1 MKFIRSP
8 NPLLVIGG
16 SSSRGGLLYIPTP
29 PYGDI
34 QLLQLWKVLR
44 WAERIGTVPTSVSNP
59 ENLNLLNLG
68 WGVYTGSPPGEGR
81 FSGMLRALHALS
93 TLPKDKLD
101 RAIEFGEA
109 YDFGRGIGHASKVT
123 QMAILLWLALAERLG
138 LEEGSLEPLV
148 LAAVLHDIGV
158 RIDEENHN
166 SVGAV
171 IVRSV
176 DWLDGFEAELVSG
189 LIYHHRPSTD
199 LRGEGYLV
207 RALASILRVADGL
220 DYSLNQAVWDIK
232 VGGGECPVITVVCRG
247 LCHGSFE
254 RAVKKAGSL
263 RDLLGCLEFEFG
275 GFL

>member
-1 MKFIRSP
+1 MKFIQASK
-8 NPLLVIGG
+8 PLLTIGG
-16 SSSRGGLLYIPTP
+16 SSRRGSLLHIHLP
-29 PYGDI
+29 PHADI
-34 QLLQLWKVLR
+34 QLLQLWEVLR
-44 WAERIGTVPTSVSNP
+44 WAETMGPVPTETSNP
-59 ENLNLLNLG
+59 ENLELLNLG
-68 WGVYTGSPPGEGR
+68 WEVYRGSPLGEGR
-81 FSGMLRALHALS
+81 FSGMLRALHAL
-93 TLPKDKLD
+93 TKLPRDKLD
-101 RAIEFGEA
+101 RAIEFGEI
-109 YDFGRGIGHASKVT
+109 YDFERGIGHASKVT

-138 LEEGSLEPLV
+138 LDKGSLEPLV

-158 RIDEENHN
+158 KIDEENHN
-166 SVGAV
+166 SVGAA

-176 DWLDGFEAELVSG
+176 DWLDEREIELVSR
-189 LIYHHRPSTD
+189 LIYYHRPSTD
-199 LRGEGYLV
+199 LRGEDYLV

-247 LCHGSFE
+247 LCHGSLE

>member
-1 MKFIRSP
+1 MKFVRSP

-16 SSSRGGLLYIPTP
+16 SSRRGSLLHIPLP
-29 PYGDI
+29 PYADI

-44 WAERIGTVPTSVSNP
+44 WAEAMGPVPTETSNP
-59 ENLNLLNLG
+59 ENLELLNLG
-68 WGVYTGSPPGEGR
+68 WEVYTGSPPREGR
-81 FSGMLRALHALS
+81 FSGMLRALHALMK
-93 TLPKDKLD
+93 LPRNKLD
-101 RAIEFGEA
+101 RAIEFGEV

-138 LEEGSLEPLV
+138 LGEGSLEPLV

-158 RIDEENHN
+158 GIDEENHN
-166 SVGAV
+166 FVGAV

-176 DWLDGFEAELVSG
+176 GWLEGFEAELVSR

-199 LRGEGYLV
+199 LRGEGYPV

-232 VGGGECPVITVVCRG
+232 VGGGECPVVTVVCRG
-247 LCHGSFE
+247 LCHGSLE
-254 RAVKKAGSL
+254 RAIKKAGSL